1 VVIQNPQCRIK
12 MEHLLLLIKN
22 ALESAAVLKTF
33 WATPKDLFTCGLPI
47 GLVNLLEPH
56 LSEYPVLEGHN

>member
-1 VVIQNPQCRIK
+1 